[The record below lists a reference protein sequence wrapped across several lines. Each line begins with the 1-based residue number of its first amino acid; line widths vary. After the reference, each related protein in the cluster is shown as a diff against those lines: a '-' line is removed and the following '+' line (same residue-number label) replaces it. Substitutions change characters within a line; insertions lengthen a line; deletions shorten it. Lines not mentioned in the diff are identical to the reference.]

1 MGKGKKNVVFEYAA
15 VIFAAA
21 FQAGLM
27 WCIEKKQIKKD
38 VNEYLENNYG
48 KHLEEKENQ

>member
-1 MGKGKKNVVFEYAA
+1 MAKGKKNVVFEYAA

-21 FQAGLM
+21 FQAGIM
-27 WCIEKKQIKKD
+27 WYIEKKQIKKD

-48 KHLEEKENQ
+48 KDLEKKESQ